1 MKLQEFYSQKLEY
14 GLEAIAADKELA
26 AHIQEILIWHKLLAP
41 PADGKFGPIS
51 ASALR
56 EFQEL
61 MKCDESGFLGPDTAK
76 KLIETHPDVTSALLE
91 KELNLSNDLASRIIK
106 YMLAKGYYVDRK
118 IGEYNIIY
126 IEGMN
131 PNGTLNSDKPNSF
144 NDLRLVIQIV
154 DKTPKITDIWEATTE
169 PGNHYT
175 DNPMNPKGAARI
187 KFGQYK
193 AWRVGTHGIGR
204 PEPHEGLV
212 QAANVT
218 VHRDLNEDMIRT
230 GDKLDT
236 GIFGINQ
243 HYGYDYPR
251 NDIKLAGA
259 GCLVGR
265 TRKGHRDFMRLI
277 KQDWRYQSNRNYR
290 FMSTIIAGDDLLKQ
304 FSA

>member
-14 GLEAIAADKELA
+14 GLEAIANDKELA

-41 PADGKFGPIS
+41 PADGLFGPIS
-51 ASALR
+51 TSALR

-61 MKCDESGFLGPDTAK
+61 MECEESGFLGLDTAK
-76 KLIETHPDVTSALLE
+76 KLIETHPDFTFGLIE

-106 YMLAKGYYVDRK
+106 YMLFKGYQIDRK

-131 PNGTLNSDKPNSF
+131 SNGTLNSDKNNHF

-154 DKTPKITDIWEATTE
+154 SGTPKIVDIWEATTE
-169 PGNHYT
+169 PGYHYT
-175 DNPMNPKGAARI
+175 EEPMNPTKGAARI
-187 KFGQYK
+187 KFGQYR
-193 AWRVGTHGIGR
+193 AWIVGTHGGA
-204 PEPHEGLV
+204 EPHQGLV
-212 QAANVT
+212 QVSNVT
-218 VHRDLNEDMIRT
+218 VHRDLNEDYIRT

-236 GIFGINQ
+236 GLFGINQ
-243 HYGYDYPR
+243 HWGYDYPR

-265 TRKGHRDFMRLI
+265 TRSGHRDFMRLI

-290 FMSTIIAGDDLLKQ
+290 FMTAILAGDDLLQ
-304 FSA
+304 QLPA